1 MTSVRTATAAAV
13 LALGSPNA
21 LAQTPAAPPPLDAA
35 SRRAVVDSV
44 TVQVERLYVDAD
56 TGRMIADVL
65 RANRRAGWQALKNH
79 DVAEARRRAVATL
92 SNATTSLESWRL
104 MYCALRGH

>member
-65 RANRRAGWQALKNH
+65 RANRRAGVY
-79 DVAEARRRAVATL
+79 DTIGDARRFGARVTAD
-92 SNATTSLESWRL
+92 
-104 MYCALRGH
+104 LRSVNNEPL